1 MALKVLVCA
10 CDKTHNL
17 KSTLIDLEAQ
27 GESLWGRF
35 NAGREK
41 QLWWY
46 SELARVYSAR
56 LGAVPGCERLTGEF
70 TALVGQLP
78 AIA

>member
-27 GESLWGRF
+27 GDSLWGRF

-46 SELARVYSAR
+46 SELAPVYSAR
-56 LGAVPGCERLTGEF
+56 L
-70 TALVGQLP
+70 
-78 AIA
+78 